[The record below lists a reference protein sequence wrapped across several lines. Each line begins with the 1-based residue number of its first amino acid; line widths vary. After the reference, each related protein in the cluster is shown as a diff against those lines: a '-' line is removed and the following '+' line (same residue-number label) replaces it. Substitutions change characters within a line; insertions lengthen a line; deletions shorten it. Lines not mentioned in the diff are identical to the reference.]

1 MRADKTSADTDWRPF
16 VITGIALGGALALNL
31 VTHNRLWFWYTVL
44 GLGILL
50 TFAAATNAYRLPT
63 PPAAVWGVGL
73 TAALHY
79 VGGSLSGLHQ
89 IGGPNGLYYAFP
101 WWDNIVH
108 VLGSAAVAI
117 AAYAT
122 LAATVQAPRPALA
135 VLAIALSSLVGVV
148 VELYEFA
155 QFVFLGTVD
164 QGFYTNTVLD
174 LYYNLLGAT
183 LGAIAYARVT
193 VQTASAGPAG
203 LLDVE
208 KAHDPRHE

>member
-1 MRADKTSADTDWRPF
+1 MDASQTSTNIDWRPF
-16 VITGIALGGALALNL
+16 VITGIALAAALALNL

-50 TFAAATNAYRLPT
+50 TFAGATNAYRLRT

-101 WWDNIVH
+101 WWDNVVH

-122 LAATVQAPRPALA
+122 LAARVHASRPWLAL
-135 VLAIALSSLVGVV
+135 LAASLASLVGVL

-155 QFVFLGTVD
+155 QFVFLKTVD

-174 LYYNLLGAT
+174 LYYNVLGAA
-183 LGAIAYARVT
+183 LGAIACGRLT
-193 VQTASAGPAG
+193 PPAPADAAL

-208 KAHDPRHE
+208 KTHNPRHE